1 MKEIILKP
9 LILILFIS
17 ISLQSC
23 DRTDDVLNPAIEVQ
37 DFVWKGL
44 NAYYLYQEDIADLS
58 DTRFSSDLQLENYL
72 GGFETPVDI
81 FNSLKFP
88 SDSRSL
94 LIDDYTIEDSPLPLR
109 SSFTTG
115 MEFGLFKDPNR
126 LDSIIGF
133 VSHILP
139 LSEASSDSIS
149 RGDFFYAIINEE
161 ADTIHLKEDNY
172 RALLLNYPQDT
183 LKLLMANFNG
193 DTLIVNNQ
201 RVDLVKKNYQYPPIL
216 LK

>member
-9 LILILFIS
+9 LIFILFV
-17 ISLQSC
+17 SLSLHSC
-23 DRTDDVLNPAIEVQ
+23 YKRDDALSPAIEVQ

-58 DTRFSSDLQLENYL
+58 DTRFSSDLQLESYL
-72 GGFETPVDI
+72 SGFGSPVDI
-81 FNSLKFP
+81 FNSLKTL

-94 LIDDYTIEDSPLPLR
+94 LIDDYTIEDIVSPLR

-126 LDSIIGF
+126 LDSVIGF

-139 LSEASSDSIS
+139 LSQASTDGI
-149 RGDFFYAIINEE
+149 
-161 ADTIHLKEDNY
+161 
-172 RALLLNYPQDT
+172 
-183 LKLLMANFNG
+183 
-193 DTLIVNNQ
+193 
-201 RVDLVKKNYQYPPIL
+201 
-216 LK
+216 